1 MMKPPNQSG
10 QRGLKTVLV
19 TGGAGFIGSH
29 LAKALLVD
37 GYEVDIVDNLS
48 TGRREN
54 LPDAASFLE
63 LDLRHPDAVN
73 QLPRRDYTAILHLA
87 GQSSGEKSFEDPLYD
102 LDANARSTLLLAR
115 WALENGIATFLY
127 ASSMGV
133 YGQADTHP
141 VPESAM
147 PRPISYYGA
156 SKYSAEQI
164 LQVAAQLGL
173 RTVSLRM
180 FSVYG
185 PGQNLANMKQGMV
198 SIYLAYLL
206 RREPLVVKGSLE
218 RVRDFV
224 YIDDVV
230 DAWKLALEKPVSGVL
245 NLGSGQ
251 ATSVRTL
258 IAELLTACGL
268 DNDYPVRVVEGTP
281 GDQFALSA
289 DITAIREALGWE
301 PEVSLREGLARMAG
315 WVRAQQRGCQ

>member
-1 MMKPPNQSG
+1 MKS
-10 QRGLKTVLV
+10 VLL

-29 LAKALLVD
+29 IAKALLAD

-54 LPDAASFLE
+54 LPDAVCFLE
-63 LDLRHPDAVN
+63 LDLRHPETIMCLSRCN
-73 QLPRRDYTAILHLA
+73 YTAVLHLA

-102 LDANARSTLLLAR
+102 LDTNARSTLLLAR
-115 WALENGIATFLY
+115 WALENGIPAFLY

-133 YGQADTHP
+133 YGQVDTYP
-141 VPESAM
+141 VLESTV
-147 PRPISYYGA
+147 PQPISYYGA

-164 LQVAAQLGL
+164 LRVAARQGL
-173 RTVSLRM
+173 RTVSFRM

-230 DAWKLALEKPVSGVL
+230 TAWKLALEKPVSGVF

-251 ATSVRTL
+251 ATSVRRL

-268 DNDYPVRVVEGTP
+268 DDDYPVREVEGTP

-289 DITAIREALGWE
+289 DITAICEALGWE
-301 PEVSLREGLARMAG
+301 PKVSLCEGLSRMVDWA
-315 WVRAQQRGCQ
+315 RAQQREGR